1 MYLALF
7 LVTFIQKITFRMM
20 FSIQISTE
28 KYKTW
33 NTKICFYPNH
43 PLLVLQVEMDG
54 LTGRIKFDQRGQRTD
69 FELDIIEL
77 KRDGLTKVFPLQELP
92 EHSWTFVLRLAP
104 GLKNVVW
111 IWVETLAKLTPRL
124 WKVCRTKLWLSPQ

>member
-1 MYLALF
+1 MTDRQTDGRTDRL
-7 LVTFIQKITFRMM
+7 TFAILESLSRLKFH
-20 FSIQISTE
+20 
-28 KYKTW
+28 
-33 NTKICFYPNH
+33 FYQNH

-92 EHSWTFVLRLAP
+92 EHS
-104 GLKNVVW
+104 
-111 IWVETLAKLTPRL
+111 
-124 WKVCRTKLWLSPQ
+124 